1 MHDSHLPVRVW
12 FWAAYWVATHTPGI
26 SAVQLQRQL
35 GIAKYET
42 AWFLLHRLR
51 QGMVRANREPLSGV
65 VEADET
71 HVGGPAEGR
80 RGRGVAKAPHASL
93 VMGAVEV
100 RSLTN
105 KAGKSVERAG
115 RLRLQKVRS
124 ASGEEI
130 KLFLNS
136 NVAKG
141 STIRSDG
148 WKGYSSWA
156 LEGYD
161 HLRQV
166 QGTPERAGELAPH
179 IHQVFGNLKAWL
191 LGIHHGVDMK
201 YLQAYLDEFVFR
213 FNRRGHPMA
222 AFRSLL
228 GIVTT
233 KNFTTLRQLKKP

>member
-1 MHDSHLPVRVW
+1 MQDSHLPPRLW

-35 GIAKYET
+35 GIAKVDT

-51 QGMVRANREPLSGV
+51 QGMVRDNRDPLSGV

-80 RGRGVAKAPHASL
+80 RGRGVAKAPDTSL
-93 VMGAVEV
+93 VIGAVEI
-100 RSLTN
+100 RSFTN
-105 KAGKSVERAG
+105 KAGRPMKSAG

-124 ASGEEI
+124 ANEQVI
-130 KLFLNS
+130 KAFLNA
-136 NVAKG
+136 NVAMG
-141 STIRSDG
+141 STLQSDG
-148 WKGYSSWA
+148 WRGYSSLA
-156 LEGYD
+156 LEGYE
-161 HLRQV
+161 HVRQV

-191 LGIHHGVDMK
+191 LGIHHGVDPK

-228 GIVTT
+228 GILVA
-233 KNFTTLRQLKKP
+233 KKPRTLSQFTKP